1 MELEDHNMGLLGIV
15 KNEFNKKS
23 LFNEGNKHLEK
34 GELDK
39 AQKCYDK
46 ILKLDSSSVNAWYN
60 KGLIF
65 FKIKKYME
73 SIEFFDNALDL
84 EPGNIKALIYKG
96 LALGSINKYEKSYA
110 CFDKALKLNP
120 KNAETWYGK
129 GIVLGKNGKY
139 PEAIEHFD
147 KALELNP
154 DFKSAKDSKKLIKS
168 INLRS

>member
-1 MELEDHNMGLLGIV
+1 
-15 KNEFNKKS
+15 
-23 LFNEGNKHLEK
+23 
-34 GELDK
+34 
-39 AQKCYDK
+39 
-46 ILKLDSSSVNAWYN
+46 
-60 KGLIF
+60 
-65 FKIKKYME
+65 ME

-84 EPGNIKALIYKG
+84 EPENIKALINKG

-120 KNAETWYGK
+120 NNAETWYGK